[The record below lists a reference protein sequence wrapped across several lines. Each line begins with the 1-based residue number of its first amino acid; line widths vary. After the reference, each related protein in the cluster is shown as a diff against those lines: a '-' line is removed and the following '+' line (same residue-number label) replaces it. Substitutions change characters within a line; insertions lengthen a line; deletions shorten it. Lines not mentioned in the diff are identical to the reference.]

1 MADAADWRTQ
11 IQPGSRHRVVTKI
24 LETLKAQI
32 PNAGPEGLV
41 ELNKIAVRFEQEI
54 FNAATSQ
61 LDYLRK
67 ISMKMMNMETKSQ
80 TNGVANSLPLNN
92 GGGSQNPQDP
102 GKSFF
107 AGEIAGTVLF
117 DLQLSHSM
125 QSQVHNPGQSQ
136 IPLANESQARQ
147 QLLSQNILNNIRN
160 SRIQA
165 PVALSS
171 ALPSGANL
179 TQSSMP
185 NAANQGSNLHSGIA
199 QNSSGNLVGQGGVAS
214 NMFANSTRQMQGCQ
228 LPKQT
233 GSQQQQSQSSQKI
246 LYQQQQLQQHLLKQ
260 KQQQLPGNIP
270 SSIMQSLMQQQ
281 QPQQH
286 QKNPMQ
292 STKLQSTQHPRMQIG
307 LQPSQSVF
315 QQTQPSVVQSSS
327 GLQQNPQSAVAQSTP
342 NVLQQYP
349 ESVLRKPQQQTQ
361 RSRHQQA
368 PVLHQQ
374 QHPVLPSRQQMNA
387 PNLQLNQFIGQQ
399 NNVSDMQQQ
408 QQQKQGFLNHQN
420 NIANMQQH
428 LLGNNIPHQQ
438 QLGQQSNMSGLQKQ
452 QQQPMHTV
460 HQQRG
465 NMQKQQNAQVST
477 NLLQIQEQHAQ
488 SQPAHQQLMSQ
499 HPSQATQL
507 GLQEQP
513 NSLQTDMQ
521 QKIQTSTG
529 SMLNHQNLLDQK
541 QVFHSQRPPP
551 EDSSCMSF
559 WPKNPL
565 YIALVWVVSFV
576 ELLFFNDFR
585 YNYFLLP
592 SFPLFQFCLFPFFF
606 FYCRRMEDLYSNG
619 LSFAVFHL
627 AAIDAAI
634 TGNATTTGN
643 DIDVQEE
650 VYQKITS
657 MREKYLPVLSHV
669 HQKISQKCQQHDSLP
684 QPPKSE
690 QLERLKAL
698 KNMLDKIM
706 RLLNLP
712 KGVYEKQILFILNWN
727 RSRKPGLPQQ
737 QQQQMHLHN
746 QMEQQLLQHHHQ
758 QLLQSTNPSPS
769 PPLAPSLIP
778 GDPEKQTSGA
788 SSQSTDIGHGH
799 NTAYLGQVQSPAI
812 GTPGISASPLI
823 AEFTDPNGN
832 QVTSSTVTKPSVTE
846 QPMERLLEAVNSIS
860 PKAFS
865 ASVSDI
871 GSVISMIDRIA
882 GSPPGNGSR
891 AAVGEDLAAMTKC
904 RIHARNFIQQD
915 GSPARKKMRPGSM
928 NDNFKPT
935 ATSRMK
941 RARDEANH
949 ALMEEIGK
957 INQRLID
964 TVVHISDEDVHP
976 IAAAGSAEGTI
987 VKCSYKAVALSPNL
1001 KALYASAQMT
1011 PIQPLR
1017 LLVPTNYPDCSPILL
1032 DGCPVELSKEHED
1045 LSTKVKSR
1053 FSRSLRSLSQPM
1065 SLHDMVKTWDVCV
1078 RAVISDY
1085 ACPGGG
1091 SFSSRCGAWENCPTA
1106 IDLIS

>member
-1 MADAADWRTQ
+1 M
-11 IQPGSRHRVVTKI
+11 
-24 LETLKAQI
+24 
-32 PNAGPEGLV
+32 
-41 ELNKIAVRFEQEI
+41 
-54 FNAATSQ
+54 
-61 LDYLRK
+61 
-67 ISMKMMNMETKSQ
+67 
-80 TNGVANSLPLNN
+80 
-92 GGGSQNPQDP
+92 
-102 GKSFF
+102 
-107 AGEIAGTVLF
+107 
-117 DLQLSHSM
+117 
-125 QSQVHNPGQSQ
+125 
-136 IPLANESQARQ
+136 
-147 QLLSQNILNNIRN
+147 
-160 SRIQA
+160 
-165 PVALSS
+165 
-171 ALPSGANL
+171 
-179 TQSSMP
+179 
-185 NAANQGSNLHSGIA
+185 
-199 QNSSGNLVGQGGVAS
+199 
-214 NMFANSTRQMQGCQ
+214 
-228 LPKQT
+228 
-233 GSQQQQSQSSQKI
+233 
-246 LYQQQQLQQHLLKQ
+246 
-260 KQQQLPGNIP
+260 
-270 SSIMQSLMQQQ
+270 
-281 QPQQH
+281 H
-286 QKNPMQ
+286 Q
-292 STKLQSTQHPRMQIG
+292 
-307 LQPSQSVF
+307 
-315 QQTQPSVVQSSS
+315 
-327 GLQQNPQSAVAQSTP
+327 
-342 NVLQQYP
+342 
-349 ESVLRKPQQQTQ
+349 
-361 RSRHQQA
+361 
-368 PVLHQQ
+368 
-374 QHPVLPSRQQMNA
+374 
-387 PNLQLNQFIGQQ
+387 
-399 NNVSDMQQQ
+399 
-408 QQQKQGFLNHQN
+408 
-420 NIANMQQH
+420 
-428 LLGNNIPHQQ
+428 
-438 QLGQQSNMSGLQKQ
+438 
-452 QQQPMHTV
+452 
-460 HQQRG
+460 
-465 NMQKQQNAQVST
+465 
-477 NLLQIQEQHAQ
+477 
-488 SQPAHQQLMSQ
+488 
-499 HPSQATQL
+499 QL
-507 GLQEQP
+507 GLQQQP

-521 QKIQTSTG
+521 QRIQTSTG

-551 EDSSCMSF
+551 EDSSS
-559 WPKNPL
+559 
-565 YIALVWVVSFV
+565 
-576 ELLFFNDFR
+576 
-585 YNYFLLP
+585 
-592 SFPLFQFCLFPFFF
+592 
-606 FYCRRMEDLYSNG
+606 
-619 LSFAVFHL
+619 
-627 AAIDAAI
+627 I

-643 DIDVQEE
+643 DVDVQEE
-650 VYQKITS
+650 VYQKIKS

-712 KGVYEKQILFILNWN
+712 KGVVIPSFKDKLASYEKQILFILNWN

-737 QQQQMHLHN
+737 QQQRMHLHN

-778 GDPEKQTSGA
+778 GHPEKQTSGA

-799 NTAYLGQVQSPAI
+799 NTAYLGEVQSPAI

-846 QPMERLLEAVNSIS
+846 QPIERLLKAVNSIS

-904 RIHARNFIQQD
+904 RTHARNFIQQD
-915 GSPARKKMRPGSM
+915 GSSARKKMRRHTVAVPLNAMSSAGSM
-928 NDNFKPT
+928 NDNFEPT

-949 ALMEEIGK
+949 ALLEEIGK

-976 IAAAGSAEGTI
+976 IAAAGASEGTI
-987 VKCSYKAVALSPNL
+987 VKCSYNAVALSPNL

-1032 DGCPVELSKEHED
+1032 DGFPVELSKEHED

-1053 FSRSLRSLSQPM
+1053 FSRSLRSLSQTM

-1085 ACPGGG
+1085 ACPRGG
-1091 SFSSRCGAWENCPTA
+1091 SFSSRCGAWENCPSA

>member
-1 MADAADWRTQ
+1 MDDAADWRTQ
-11 IQPGSRHRVVTKI
+11 TQPDSRRRIITKI
-24 LETLKAQI
+24 METLKTQL
-32 PNAGPEGLV
+32 PNPGPEGLA
-41 ELNKIAVRFEQEI
+41 ELNKIAVRFEEEI

-67 ISMKMMNMETKSQ
+67 ISMKVMNMETKSQ

-92 GGGSQNPQDP
+92 GGGCQNPQDP
-102 GKSFF
+102 
-107 AGEIAGTVLF
+107 V
-117 DLQLSHSM
+117 SHSM
-125 QSQVHNPGQSQ
+125 QSQVRNPGKSQ

-147 QLLSQNILNNIRN
+147 QLLSQNILNNIGN

-185 NAANQGSNLHSGIA
+185 NAINQGSNMHSGIA
-199 QNSSGNLVGQGGVAS
+199 QNSSGNLVGQGGAAS

-228 LPKQT
+228 LPQQT
-233 GSQQQQSQSSQKI
+233 GSQQQQSQSLQKI
-246 LYQQQQLQQHLLKQ
+246 LYQQQQLQQHILKQ
-260 KQQQLPGNIP
+260 KQQQQQLPGNIT
-270 SSIMQSLMQQQ
+270 SSIMQSLMHQQ
-281 QPQQH
+281 QPQQQ

-292 STKLQSTQHPRMQIG
+292 STKLQSTQQPHMQIG
-307 LQPSQSVF
+307 LQPSQSAL
-315 QQTQPSVVQSSS
+315 QQTQPLVVQSSS

-349 ESVLRKPQQQTQ
+349 QSVLRKPQQQTQ
-361 RSRHQQA
+361 WSRHQQA

-374 QHPVLPSRQQMNA
+374 QHPVLPSQKPINV
-387 PNLQLNQFIGQQ
+387 PNLHQNQLVGQQ
-399 NNVSDMQQQ
+399 NNVPDMQQQ
-408 QQQKQGFLNHQN
+408 QQQKQGLLNHQN

-460 HQQRG
+460 HQQRE

-488 SQPAHQQLMSQ
+488 SQPAQQQLISQ
-499 HPSQATQL
+499 HPSQTTQMHQQL
-507 GLQEQP
+507 GQQP

-521 QKIQTSTG
+521 QRIQTSTG

-551 EDSSCMSF
+551 EDSSS
-559 WPKNPL
+559 
-565 YIALVWVVSFV
+565 
-576 ELLFFNDFR
+576 
-585 YNYFLLP
+585 
-592 SFPLFQFCLFPFFF
+592 
-606 FYCRRMEDLYSNG
+606 
-619 LSFAVFHL
+619 
-627 AAIDAAI
+627 IDAAI
-634 TGNATTTGN
+634 TGNATTIGN
-643 DIDVQEE
+643 DVDVQEE
-650 VYQKITS
+650 IYQKIKS
-657 MREKYLPVLSHV
+657 MREKYLPALSHV
-669 HQKISQKCQQHDSLP
+669 HQKISQKCQQHDFLP
-684 QPPKSE
+684 QPPMSE
-690 QLERLKAL
+690 QLERFKAL

-706 RLLNLP
+706 RFLNLP
-712 KGVYEKQILFILNWN
+712 KGVVIPSLKDKLASYEKQILYILNWN

-737 QQQQMHLHN
+737 QQHQMQLHN
-746 QMEQQLLQHHHQ
+746 QKEQQLLQHHHQ
-758 QLLQSTNPSPS
+758 QLMQSTNSPFIVPSPS

-778 GDPEKQTSGA
+778 GDPEKQTFGV
-788 SSQSTDIGHGH
+788 SSQTTAGNIGHAH

-812 GTPGISASPLI
+812 GTPGISASPSI

-832 QVTSSTVTKPSVTE
+832 QVTSSTITKPSVTE
-846 QPMERLLEAVNSIS
+846 QPIERLLKAVNAIS

-871 GSVISMIDRIA
+871 GSVISMIDSIA

-891 AAVGEDLAAMTKC
+891 AAVGEDLVAMTKC
-904 RIHARNFIQQD
+904 RLHARNFIQQD
-915 GSPARKKMRPGSM
+915 GSSARKKMRRHTVAVSLNAMSSTGSV
-928 NDNFKPT
+928 NDNFKLT
-935 ATSRMK
+935 ATTRMK
-941 RARDEANH
+941 RSGDEANH

-976 IAAAGSAEGTI
+976 IAAAGATEGTI
-987 VKCSYKAVALSPNL
+987 VKCSYNAVALSPNL

-1032 DGCPVELSKEHED
+1032 DGFPVELSKEHED

-1053 FSRSLRSLSQPM
+1053 FSRSLCSLSQRM

-1085 ACPGGG
+1085 ACQRGGG